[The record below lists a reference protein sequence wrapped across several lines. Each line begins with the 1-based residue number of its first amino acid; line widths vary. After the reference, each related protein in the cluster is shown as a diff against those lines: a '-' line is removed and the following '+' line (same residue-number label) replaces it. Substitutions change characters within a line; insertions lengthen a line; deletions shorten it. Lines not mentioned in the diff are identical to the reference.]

1 MRVERDDLDAC
12 DPHLKFN
19 ILAVCRLRVQIQKNS
34 KGFTLKFALVHFF
47 KGGQTASELA
57 KASELLQH
65 ATDLRPVKDKP
76 FLYGPTFICKCC
88 MKPLNT
94 TWQHAEGGMPK
105 FVRIFPSWISLVRG
119 R

>member
-76 FLYGPTFICKCC
+76 LFIRTHLYMQMLYETIKYNLATCGGG
-88 MKPLNT
+88 
-94 TWQHAEGGMPK
+94 HA
-105 FVRIFPSWISLVRG
+105 
-119 R
+119 